1 MMQRRNSNGK
11 ITREEGVHLVRNMI
25 KSFKKNFFLTSRLYF
40 SFENEFWE
48 IVDAKR
54 SPHLWE
60 KSGNEWK
67 LKYQVD

>member
-1 MMQRRNSNGK
+1 M
-11 ITREEGVHLVRNMI
+11 HLVQ
-25 KSFKKNFFLTSRLYF
+25 KYDQEFPENFFLTF
-40 SFENEFWE
+40 SIIFSVSENEFWE